1 MGKMKTDTMLE
12 TEIAKA
18 KEADA
23 EGIKQIIDS
32 YTFKEDGSGNLIPLT
47 LAQIKQAIKHGW
59 FYTAKAGEAVIG
71 CGSVAEY
78 NGIAEFRSWAVREE
92 YHGPGIGKKLAE
104 ACMEQAKKKGYS
116 TLHALTQEQNV
127 SRLLKLGFHSNGT
140 GKENSPPEKL
150 AKDCARCL
158 IYDKCN
164 ETAMTKA
171 L

>member
-1 MGKMKTDTMLE
+1 MKESLE

-18 KEADA
+18 TEADA

-32 YTFKEDGSGNLIPLT
+32 YAFKEDGSGQLIPLT

-92 YHGPGIGKKLAE
+92 YHEQGIGEKLAE
-104 ACMEQAKKKGYS
+104 ACIEQAKNNGHK
-116 TLHALTQEQNV
+116 TLHALTQEQNA
-127 SRLLKLGFHSNGT
+127 SRLLKLGFYSNGP
-140 GKENSPPEKL
+140 GKKNSPPEKL
-150 AKDCARCL
+150 AKDCAKCP
-158 IYDKCN
+158 IYDRCN
-164 ETAMTKA
+164 ETAMAKA